1 MHLQVDLLFCTF
13 KFRLKELSIF
23 EIWNRPL
30 GRFSYRLSYSVGTL
44 YLPAKT
50 RKQRM
55 YAASSWARAS
65 ARIRRIMIANWLS
78 GTCTKFRIRY
88 RTSTLK
94 YLTYTVKHYLIACT
108 KCRGEWLGTVI
119 KLARRSQETQYL
131 AKLKSRAPRRR
142 RGALDLSFARYCV
155 ITDFHSFW
163 NFEHSAANTSKYFK
177 V

>member
-1 MHLQVDLLFCTF
+1 M
-13 KFRLKELSIF
+13 S
-23 EIWNRPL
+23 
-30 GRFSYRLSYSVGTL
+30 
-44 YLPAKT
+44 
-50 RKQRM
+50 
-55 YAASSWARAS
+55 ARAR
-65 ARIRRIMIANWLS
+65 ARILNLVRRIMIANCMS

-163 NFEHSAANTSKYFK
+163 NFEHSAANTSKWDIVRNFVLLGLFGFEMFEILWVLELLTGAPYWDSE
-177 V
+177 

>member
-1 MHLQVDLLFCTF
+1 MSKQCTCRLTYCFVHLNFGLKNSAFSKFGTVLWEGLVTDYHTQLVLCTCLR
-13 KFRLKELSIF
+13 KLENS
-23 EIWNRPL
+23 ECTPL
-30 GRFSYRLSYSVGTL
+30 HRER
-44 YLPAKT
+44 
-50 RKQRM
+50 
-55 YAASSWARAS
+55 ARAHTH
-65 ARIRRIMIANWLS
+65 RRIMIANCMS

-155 ITDFHSFW
+155 ITDFHSF
-163 NFEHSAANTSKYFK
+163 
-177 V
+177 

>member
-119 KLARRSQETQYL
+119 KLARRSQETQYVTVPV
-131 AKLKSRAPRRR
+131 ARMKYSTTTYTTCSSKLV
-142 RGALDLSFARYCV
+142 F
-155 ITDFHSFW
+155 I
-163 NFEHSAANTSKYFK
+163 
-177 V
+177 

>member
-55 YAASSWARAS
+55 C
-65 ARIRRIMIANWLS
+65 ARILNLVRRIMIANCMS

-94 YLTYTVKHYLIACT
+94 YLTYTVKHYLISCT
-108 KCRGEWLGTVI
+108 KCRREWLGTVI

-155 ITDFHSFW
+155 ITDFHSF
-163 NFEHSAANTSKYFK
+163 
-177 V
+177 